1 MAVNGAVEVGLYFVR
16 FVLFCTDA
24 VNDFLAK
31 DCPQFAGAIS
41 FYALFSFFPLVLAII
56 TVVAFVRG
64 SDAHQAE
71 LAQQIAQV
79 IPVERDYIGDRVHDV
94 VSARGPLG
102 VVSVL
107 GLLWAASAAFGSIR
121 KGINAAWGIK
131 MTRPFLM
138 ERLIDFTLVLGA
150 GLMMVVVLFMVP
162 IFALLRDLTDSSAP
176 EADLASN
183 LFWGLAAQSLSPL
196 LSFLSFLLLYRFL
209 PNTKVQLSDVWL
221 GAFAGAMA
229 FEGAKWGFVWY
240 VNTFPVYNVVYG
252 PIGAIMA
259 LLTWVYVSAMILL
272 FGAHLTSRYASFPTR
287 IREER
292 GLKLL
297 WTGLSRV
304 RIRVVAMPAG

>member
-1 MAVNGAVEVGLYFVR
+1 MYVVR
-16 FVLFCTDA
+16 FILFCSDA
-24 VNDFLAK
+24 VNDFLGKNCA
-31 DCPQFAGAIS
+31 QFAGAIS

-56 TVVAFVRG
+56 SVTAFVRG
-64 SDAHQAE
+64 SDADRTE
-71 LAQQIAQV
+71 LAQQIAEV
-79 IPVERDYIGDRVHDV
+79 IPVETDYIGDRVDDV

-121 KGINAAWGIK
+121 KGINSAWGIRK
-131 MTRPFLM
+131 TRPFLR
-138 ERLIDFTLVLGA
+138 ERLIDITLVLGA
-150 GLMMVVVLFMVP
+150 GLMMIVVLFLTP
-162 IFALLRDLTDSSAP
+162 IFALLRELTDSVAP
-176 EADLASN
+176 ETELASDV
-183 LFWGLAAQSLSPL
+183 FWGLAAQSLSPV
-196 LSFLSFLLLYRFL
+196 LSFLSFVLLYRFL

-221 GAFAGAMA
+221 GALLAAVA

-259 LLTWVYVSAMILL
+259 LLTWVYVSAIILL

-304 RIRVVAMPAG
+304 RLRVVAMPAG

>member
-1 MAVNGAVEVGLYFVR
+1 
-16 FVLFCTDA
+16 
-24 VNDFLAK
+24 
-31 DCPQFAGAIS
+31 
-41 FYALFSFFPLVLAII
+41 
-56 TVVAFVRG
+56 
-64 SDAHQAE
+64 
-71 LAQQIAQV
+71 
-79 IPVERDYIGDRVHDV
+79 
-94 VSARGPLG
+94 
-102 VVSVL
+102 
-107 GLLWAASAAFGSIR
+107 
-121 KGINAAWGIK
+121 
-131 MTRPFLM
+131 
-138 ERLIDFTLVLGA
+138 
-150 GLMMVVVLFMVP
+150 MMVVVLFIVP
-162 IFALLRDLTDSSAP
+162 IFALLRELTRELTDSIAP

-196 LSFLSFLLLYRFL
+196 LSFLSFVLLYRFL
-209 PNTKVQLSDVWL
+209 PNTKVQFGDVWL

-304 RIRVVAMPAG
+304 RIRVVAMPVA

>member
-1 MAVNGAVEVGLYFVR
+1 MYFVR
-16 FVLFCTDA
+16 FILFCSDA
-24 VNDFLAK
+24 VNDFLRK
-31 DCPQFAGAIS
+31 NCPQFAGAIS

-56 TVVAFVRG
+56 SVTAFVRG
-64 SDAHQAE
+64 SDADQTV
-71 LAQQIAQV
+71 LAQQIAEV
-79 IPVERDYIGDRVHDV
+79 IPVETDYIGDRVQDV

-107 GLLWAASAAFGSIR
+107 GLLWAASAAFGAIR
-121 KGINAAWGIK
+121 KGINAAWGISK
-131 MTRPFLM
+131 TRPFLK
-138 ERLIDFTLVLGA
+138 ERLIDITLVFGA
-150 GLMMVVVLFMVP
+150 GLMMIVVLFMTP
-162 IFALLRDLTDSSAP
+162 IFALLRELIDSIAP
-176 EADLASN
+176 EAELASDV
-183 LFWGLAAQSLSPL
+183 FWGLAAQSLSTVM
-196 LSFLSFLLLYRFL
+196 SFLSFVLLYRFL

-221 GAFAGAMA
+221 GALAAAVA

-304 RIRVVAMPAG
+304 RLRVVAMPAG